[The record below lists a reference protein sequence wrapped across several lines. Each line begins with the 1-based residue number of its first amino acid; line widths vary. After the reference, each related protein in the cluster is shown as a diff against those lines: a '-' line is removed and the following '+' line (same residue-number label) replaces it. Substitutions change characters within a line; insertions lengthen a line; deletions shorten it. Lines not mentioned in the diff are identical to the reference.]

1 MGVLYTGSASG
12 LVYGTGLA
20 DSTIVFA
27 IENMRES
34 NRLVTI
40 KRAALFLDPGFIA
53 YTAVRPIFKCYRVTN
68 FDRHNGGGDLLAKGA
83 FDTTETSSPYVN
95 IFTGN
100 SNSWGSP
107 SRFTAT
113 TGNISWQTFT
123 NKMATGAWQYKGN
136 PMDIITKYTAS
147 ADPDHVYILYPGETY
162 LVVLTTSTTLQ
173 DPPNDVYMFNTVWTE
188 EDLATYTISGTVT
201 LSGSGVT
208 NAHVTVIIADDTNLT
223 NAFLWANI
231 LTTAGTG
238 AWTCNIPIGKIAY
251 VYAQDYTGG
260 IYYTSAGN
268 PFVS

>member
-136 PMDIITKYTAS
+136 PMDII
-147 ADPDHVYILYPGETY
+147 
-162 LVVLTTSTTLQ
+162 
-173 DPPNDVYMFNTVWTE
+173 PNDVYLFNTVWTE

-208 NAHVTVIIADDTNLT
+208 DAHVTVIIADDTNLT